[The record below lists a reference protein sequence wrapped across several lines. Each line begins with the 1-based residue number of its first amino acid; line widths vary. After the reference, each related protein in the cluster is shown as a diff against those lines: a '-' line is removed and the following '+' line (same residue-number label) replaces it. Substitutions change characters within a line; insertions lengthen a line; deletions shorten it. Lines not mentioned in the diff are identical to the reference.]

1 MLELRLHRRDRAD
14 RGRSLAALR
23 AAQVERLEARVVLA
37 NGLVGVPGQ
46 FSPPLHLFNVT
57 SIPQDP
63 DNTGQVSTRN
73 LTIVGN
79 AENPAGGNFDS
90 HGGITIE
97 ALQGATVIGSAALGT
112 PNLVVDP
119 GNAARANF
127 QIPITLQSSG
137 PAPQNVTFRVTVE
150 TYGSRNVVRRDQTSQ
165 PLTGTFVVTEAPV
178 GPTVAELGP
187 IATPR
192 SEPVA
197 SVPVTFSEPID
208 LATFTT
214 ADLTLTRNGA
224 AVPLGADVTFTS
236 GDDTTVTVG
245 GLAAYTTEQGDYV
258 LTVNAAGITD
268 KGGTAGTGSK
278 AASFTVE
285 SADAPARIVNVAP
298 ITTPREEPVSAVGV
312 TFSKPID
319 PATFTRADLV
329 LTREGAPVP
338 LGPDVTITTGDNQT
352 FSINGL
358 APYTAAPGA
367 YGLVIN
373 AAGVRDP
380 QGNPGSGFVTVN
392 FTVVP
397 PVVDTGPRV
406 VALQRIGVHNNPTML
421 VLAFDRTLDPARAVL
436 RRNYQVYNAGRD
448 GKLGTRDDVRVPL
461 ATGYYNSANRTVTLV
476 MARPLNLFRT
486 HRIVAVGRGATAITD
501 TNGIPLDGA
510 GDGRP
515 GTNFTATFG
524 REILSATGPLPAL
537 PAPSNPARSAGAGRY
552 RSIRI
557 PGP

>member
-1 MLELRLHRRDRAD
+1 MGEPSLVGRRGGDRP
-14 RGRSLAALR
+14 RTLAAR
-23 AAQVERLEARVVLA
+23 TVAQVERLEARVALT
-37 NGLVGVPGQ
+37 NGLVGVPAQ

-57 SIPQDP
+57 SVPQDP
-63 DNTGQVSTRN
+63 NNTGQVGTRN

-79 AENPAGGNFDS
+79 AENPNGGDFAS

-97 ALQGATVIGSAALGT
+97 ALQGGAVIGAAALGT

-119 GNAARANF
+119 TNPARANF
-127 QIPITLQSSG
+127 SIPITLQSAAS
-137 PAPQNVTFRVTVE
+137 APQNVTFRVTVE
-150 TYGSRNVVRRDQTSQ
+150 AYGSRNVVQRSQPAQ

-178 GPTVAELGP
+178 GPTIVAIGP

-192 SEPVA
+192 IEPVPSA
-197 SVPVTFSEPID
+197 GVTFSEPID

-214 ADLTLTRNGA
+214 ADLTLTRDGQPVA
-224 AVPLGADVTFTS
+224 LGPDVTFASGDDITVTIGGLATYTTPLGA
-236 GDDTTVTVG
+236 
-245 GLAAYTTEQGDYV
+245 YV

-268 KGGTAGTGSK
+268 RGGTAGTGTAS
-278 AASFTVE
+278 ASFTVE
-285 SADAPARIVNVAP
+285 SADAPARIVNVSP
-298 ITTPREEPVSAVGV
+298 ITTPREEPVAAVGV
-312 TFSKPID
+312 TFSRPLD
-319 PATFTRADLV
+319 PASFTRADLV

-338 LGPDVTITTGDNQT
+338 LGPDVIVTTADDLT
-352 FSINGL
+352 FSIGGL

-373 AAGVRDP
+373 AAGVKDRN
-380 QGNPGSGFVTVN
+380 GNPGSGFVTVD

-421 VLAFDRTLDPARAVL
+421 VLAFDRTLNPARAVL
-436 RRNYQVYNAGRD
+436 RRNYQVYSPGRD
-448 GKLGTRDDVRVPL
+448 GKIGTRDDVRVPL
-461 ATGYYNSANRTVTLV
+461 STGYYNSANRTVTLV

-486 HRIVAVGRGATAITD
+486 HRIVVIGRGPTAITD

-510 GDGRP
+510 GDGTP
-515 GTNFTATFG
+515 GTDFHATFG
-524 REILSATGPLPAL
+524 REILSATGPLPSL
-537 PAPSNPARSAGAGRY
+537 PAANPAQASGIGRY

-557 PGP
+557 PGS